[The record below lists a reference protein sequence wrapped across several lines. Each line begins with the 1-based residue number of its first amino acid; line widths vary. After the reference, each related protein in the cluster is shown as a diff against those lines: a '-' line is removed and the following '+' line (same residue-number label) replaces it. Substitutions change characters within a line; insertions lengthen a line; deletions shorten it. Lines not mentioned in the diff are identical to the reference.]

1 MDKTK
6 SGENVPSLGVAK
18 VVLVQCNLV
27 DNQYQRKPKV
37 LYSFTTNKSNAY
49 LLNIEQ
55 SNLVLLKTY
64 NNEFNNITIT
74 FTDQNSGALKI
85 EDKVNLTLLIN
96 NRNGMLLYRIKKKKY
111 FKGYGIW
118 SFRRNVSSKYG
129 RQLLI
134 AGAKAG
140 LNTWKTVAKTV
151 AHKADEA
158 TGEFIGNIVD
168 KIKTCT

>member
-37 LYSFTTNKSNAY
+37 LYSFTTNKSYAY

-74 FTDQNSGALKI
+74 FTDQNSGVLKI

-96 NRNGMLLYRIKKKKY
+96 NRNGMLLYRIKNKKI
-111 FKGYGIW
+111 FQRIW
-118 SFRRNVSSKYG
+118 NLV
-129 RQLLI
+129 I
-134 AGAKAG
+134 
-140 LNTWKTVAKTV
+140 
-151 AHKADEA
+151 
-158 TGEFIGNIVD
+158 
-168 KIKTCT
+168 

>member
-1 MDKTK
+1 MLVQKNNGQNK

-18 VVLVQCNLV
+18 VVLVQCSLV

-37 LYSFTTNKSNAY
+37 LYSFTTNKAYAY

-55 SNLVLLKTY
+55 SNLVLWKTY
-64 NNEFNNITIT
+64 NNEFNNN
-74 FTDQNSGALKI
+74 QNSGALKI

-96 NRNGMLLYRIKKKKY
+96 NRNGMLLYRVKKRKY

-118 SFRRNVSSKYG
+118 SFRRIVSSKYG

-140 LNTWKTVAKTV
+140 LSTLKL
-151 AHKADEA
+151 
-158 TGEFIGNIVD
+158 
-168 KIKTCT
+168 

>member
-37 LYSFTTNKSNAY
+37 LYSFTTNKAYAY

-55 SNLVLLKTY
+55 SNLVLWKTY
-64 NNEFNNITIT
+64 NNEFNNN
-74 FTDQNSGALKI
+74 QNSGALKI

-96 NRNGMLLYRIKKKKY
+96 NRNGMLLYRIKKRKY

-118 SFRRNVSSKYG
+118 SFRRIVSSKYG

-140 LNTWKTVAKTV
+140 LSTLKL
-151 AHKADEA
+151 
-158 TGEFIGNIVD
+158 
-168 KIKTCT
+168 

>member
-1 MDKTK
+1 MLVQKNNGQNK

-18 VVLVQCNLV
+18 VVLVQCSLV

-37 LYSFTTNKSNAY
+37 LYSFTTNKAYAY

-55 SNLVLLKTY
+55 SNLVLWKTY
-64 NNEFNNITIT
+64 NNEFNNN
-74 FTDQNSGALKI
+74 QNSGALKI

-96 NRNGMLLYRIKKKKY
+96 NRNGMLLYRIKKRKY

-118 SFRRNVSSKYG
+118 SFRRIVSSKYG

-140 LNTWKTVAKTV
+140 LSTLKL
-151 AHKADEA
+151 
-158 TGEFIGNIVD
+158 
-168 KIKTCT
+168 

>member
-1 MDKTK
+1 MLVQKNNGQNK

-18 VVLVQCNLV
+18 VVLVQCSLV

-37 LYSFTTNKSNAY
+37 LYSFTTNKAYAY

-55 SNLVLLKTY
+55 SNLVLWKTY
-64 NNEFNNITIT
+64 NNEFNNN
-74 FTDQNSGALKI
+74 QNSGALKI

-96 NRNGMLLYRIKKKKY
+96 NRNGMLLYRIKKRKY

-118 SFRRNVSSKYG
+118 SFRRIVSSKYG

-140 LNTWKTVAKTV
+140 PSTLKL
-151 AHKADEA
+151 
-158 TGEFIGNIVD
+158 
-168 KIKTCT
+168 